1 MVESLCP
8 VRGEV
13 AAETAAGVQKAMR
26 GSPGHS
32 YGEVLMRSQECDQ
45 LPNAHARSCML
56 PGFRQL
62 RTSRHFTP
70 KEQYCSDVS
79 KEIECRQTLI
89 ETILFL
95 TLNHFSNKIFPGKEM
110 GAGERRKKSRSGE
123 GACQAVVHRKS
134 TRQLYLTF
142 LWQ

>member
-1 MVESLCP
+1 MGESLYP
-8 VRGEV
+8 VRRE
-13 AAETAAGVQKAMR
+13 AAETVASVQKAMR
-26 GSPGHS
+26 GSPGPS
-32 YGEVLMRSQECDQ
+32 YRELLMRNQECDQ
-45 LPNAHARSCML
+45 LPNAHTRSCML
-56 PGFRQL
+56 PGFHQL

-70 KEQYCSDVS
+70 KEQYCSGVS

-95 TLNHFSNKIFPGKEM
+95 TLKHFSNKIFPGKQT
-110 GAGERRKKSRSGE
+110 GVGERRKKSRRGK

-142 LWQ
+142 L